1 MDTIIRLQRNSNEY
15 VLSKYKNKNYVNLN
29 YYNKYQKLRLEIR
42 KTCKFDWD
50 LFKINSQ
57 HYFFSLFNIDLNKS
71 YSLTSND
78 VTKNFV
84 INKLSNNGMTS
95 TLINSEMKNKY
106 DIIVS
111 NMLPSNLFN
120 KIRKYAYCDR
130 ETILYKYRLYTLYY
144 LFDSLNYNGKF
155 VITLYGYCDTTIE
168 ILYLLTFM
176 FDYVYVFKSS
186 MLVCYNFNSIISQ
199 KDIKKLI
206 NNRFTINPKN
216 QLSSLIKH
224 FESNLK
230 HEVKLFKLQSNFYD
244 DKYTILILENLIT
257 VFYYSNPFQKNDIYR
272 YIEYYFYKIYYNNL
286 LLCENI
292 IYKYIVYIINKFD
305 CKNCLEVGMGFGIY
319 SFFILCNRKTK
330 LTSIDINQKKF
341 YNYGIKLLKKFKF
354 NKNHILI
361 RENPILIRDKPNNK
375 KFDFI
380 FIDFYFNPDINLEYY
395 DELLEKNGIIILHN
409 YNNDNR
415 KFFNKYTKIY
425 NNKIFVFQK

>member
-1 MDTIIRLQRNSNEY
+1 MDTIIKLQRKSNEY
-15 VLSKYKNKNYVNLN
+15 ILSKYKNKNKNYINLN
-29 YYNKYQKLRLEIR
+29 YYHQYQKL
-42 KTCKFDWD
+42 KTENRISCKFDWD
-50 LFKINSQ
+50 LFKINGEP
-57 HYFFSLFNIDLNKS
+57 YFFTLFNIQLGKCISIQSHN
-71 YSLTSND
+71 L
-78 VTKNFV
+78 TKNFFLYQLADNQKPLRYIGKV
-84 INKLSNNGMTS
+84 SDI
-95 TLINSEMKNKY
+95 KNKY
-106 DIIVS
+106 DIILANTLTPKLYSKVV
-111 NMLPSNLFN
+111 
-120 KIRKYAYCDR
+120 KYPYCDR
-130 ETILYKYRLYTLYY
+130 ENILYKYRLYTLYY
-144 LFDSLNYNGKF
+144 LFDLLKENGKF
-155 VITLYGYCDTTIE
+155 LITLYGYCDTAIE

-176 FDYVYVFKSS
+176 FDYVFKSS

-199 KDIKKLI
+199 KDIKELI

-230 HEVKLFKLQSNFYD
+230 HEVKLFKLQNNYCD
-244 DKYTILILENLIT
+244 DRYTISILEDLIIL
-257 VFYYSNPFQKNDIYR
+257 FYYTNPYQKNDIYR
-272 YIEYYFYKIYYNNL
+272 YIEYYFYKIYYDNL

-361 RENPILIRDKPNNK
+361 KDKPNNILK
-375 KFDFI
+375 YNQKFDFI
-380 FIDFYFNPDINLEYY
+380 FIDFYFNSDINLEYY

-409 YNNDNR
+409 YSNDNK

-425 NNKIFVFQK
+425 NNKILVFQK